1 MPFFM
6 CFEFQKNSNVQ
17 ENNTNSSH
25 IYWLWSTRS
34 GATNEGKPLAINTN
48 TTNVGKQ
55 GIVNIKIVNGC
66 VNVIKKKI
74 NH

>member
-1 MPFFM
+1 
-6 CFEFQKNSNVQ
+6 
-17 ENNTNSSH
+17 
-25 IYWLWSTRS
+25 LWSTRS